1 MSRSVLIVS
10 FPVRLLRKKLPCYMF
25 AQRLDNR
32 FANVYR
38 EDVFIQKEE
47 FLHKKRVVEI
57 TLGWAS
63 FTATFMFA

>member
-1 MSRSVLIVS
+1 
-10 FPVRLLRKKLPCYMF
+10 MF